1 MVSALLGIQ
10 VPYPVSEA
18 MLKLANISFP
28 TDRGPDSNKM
38 YVMLLSTRWA
48 APYYEIYED
57 LESEG
62 MQDLIKQPP
71 I

>member
-1 MVSALLGIQ
+1 
-10 VPYPVSEA
+10 